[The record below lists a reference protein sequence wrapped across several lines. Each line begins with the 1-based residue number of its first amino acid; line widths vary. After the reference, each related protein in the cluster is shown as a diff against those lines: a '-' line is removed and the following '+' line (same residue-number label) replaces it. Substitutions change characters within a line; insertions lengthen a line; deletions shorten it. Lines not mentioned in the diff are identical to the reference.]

1 MRRDED
7 GKEIKLTDKKQIF
20 KLVEDQQINADD
32 AMELLDKLQ
41 NHNKVVIY
49 TSSITEGHK
58 LKCGNS
64 GKVNK
69 NEEKTVSNDV
79 TVKEKNDVSRVP
91 CASNINQNRLMQE
104 TLNYLKNLLS
114 SELRQPKADL
124 DIFEDLGGFG
134 LDSIVIRRVNIELE
148 NTFGPLSSTLF
159 FEYTNINDL
168 ADYFMGN
175 HGDKLNEIF
184 CINGNETI
192 SISDSENDISGNI
205 ESKAGTGFVDDEKYK
220 PVAVKYETK
229 KYRNE
234 DIAIIGV
241 CGRYPGA
248 DNLDEF
254 WENLKNGIDCITEI
268 PAERWDY
275 SRFYD
280 PDKKKSDKSC
290 CKWGGFI
297 TDVDKFDP
305 LFFNISP
312 REAELMDPQE
322 RLFLETVWSTIEDAG
337 YSSKSIKDSGERV
350 GVFAGI
356 TWGSYQLLGAEEWNK
371 GNMVIP
377 KSLYWSLANRVS
389 YFFDFQGPSM
399 PVDTACSSSLTA
411 IHMACESI
419 KRGECKAAIAGG
431 VNLYL
436 HPSKYISMSQMKFV
450 SSDGKCRSFG
460 EGGDGYVPGEGVGAI
475 FLKPL
480 KDAVADGDQVYAI
493 IKGTSINHGGKTNS
507 YTVPNPNA
515 QADLVS
521 DAIGKAD
528 INPRTI
534 SYIEAHGTGTSL
546 GDPIEITGLK
556 KSFTKH
562 TNDKQFCAIGSVKSN
577 IGHLESAAGIAA
589 LTKVLLQIK
598 HGLLVPTL
606 HSDKINR
613 DINFEDSPF
622 YLQHT
627 SGIWERPNIKDNIK
641 NEMKE
646 YPRRAGISS
655 FGAGGANAHII
666 IEEFNENDY
675 IPAKENRRIS
685 KPEIVILS
693 ARNTECLSKY
703 AESLRDYVK
712 SDIAKVDGSGVAGS
726 PRYLGDIAYTLQTGR
741 DAFDERLA
749 VVAESCDELV
759 RKLDDYLNGA
769 KGIEGVYRGR
779 VKSGGSPEGWLGGT
793 KEEKDFVL
801 QLFNARRYSKIA
813 AFWVEGAE
821 IDWEVFNRNKGFRRI
836 SLPTYPFARERYWI
850 STSDASG
857 KMDTGIVRGLHPLVD
872 VNESTLEEE
881 RFRKSFTGSEFYLKD
896 HVVAGKET
904 LPGVAYIEMARA
916 AGEIAK
922 GSPVTSIRNIVWAS
936 PITIDSKNREGR
948 EVIISIYPG
957 DSTIGFEV
965 STEQEGG
972 GKIVHTQGKIA
983 YGPGDN
989 RQVDLQTGEKE
1000 FAIEVIKGRCTAIK
1014 KREDIYRR
1022 FKAAGIS
1029 YGTGFQCIEEIRS
1042 NGREALSRI
1051 KIPEVVKSGVGD
1063 YVLHPSLMDGAL
1075 QSVMGLAEDDEAFQS
1090 GFYLPFALGGV
1101 EIIRPLTESCYA
1113 YVTIGDGDK
1122 KAGFGVKRYDIS
1134 ILDESG
1140 EVLVRLKG
1148 FSVRALR
1155 GGDLNKRISV
1165 EVVESNERYYHPV
1178 WERVELTGTGESRET
1193 GTILLLDRGEK
1204 EKGGQWLN
1212 REEIVKGGKII
1223 HVIPGTA
1230 YKKLAAN
1237 RYEIDPES
1245 SEDYEKL
1252 FKELGVRGLMPASI
1266 LHTWNYVKEAGGL
1279 PNSKE
1284 ALDSSLK
1291 MGIYAVFNIS
1301 NAMMKCKIKER
1312 VRLLYLFDSTKGGV
1326 QPQDAALGGFA
1337 KTIRQ
1342 ENPKFDYRTIQIDSA
1357 EADSVVLDWV
1367 VRELQTEE
1375 NQDHVEVLYRDNERY
1390 VRKVEEF
1397 VPEKIE
1403 KREKSGK
1410 ESTIPASVPLKEN
1423 GVYVITGGA
1432 GGLGLI
1438 FSRYLSEKYRAKLV
1452 LTGRSE
1458 VDEEIGEKLKGIE
1471 ELGGEVVYL
1480 QADVC
1485 SNTDMEK
1492 VVREAKQRY
1501 GSVDGVIHG
1510 AGVIEDVFVMKKDK
1524 GSFERVLGPKVYG
1537 LLNLDR
1543 VTVEEELDFFVMFS
1557 SLASVIGNIGQS
1569 DYASGNRYMDSY
1581 AELRER
1587 LRGEGKRSG
1596 VSLSINW
1603 PLWKDGG
1610 MRLHE
1615 ESERMLFKISGMKPL
1630 GSEAGIRAFECA
1642 LASGKSQCIVIDGE
1656 REKVNR
1662 LLQISE
1668 SAGIAVEEA
1677 TEDSGA
1683 FSETG
1688 IKDDDLKGRVQ
1699 QEMIGL
1705 LSEQLKVEKSE
1716 IDIDADISEYG
1727 VDSIMIM
1734 NMMNEMEQRYGKVVE
1749 ASVIMEH
1756 PTVSSMSDYLI
1767 EKKII
1772 PLERIF
1778 GTTEDTKIEVVAE
1791 GDINRLKEE
1800 AVILPI
1806 KRTQRPRFV
1815 DSKSVGVKGI
1825 ARPEGGPESGKI
1837 AIIGMSG
1844 CFPGSKDLER
1854 FWENLRDGKDLIM
1867 DVPEQRWNIE
1877 EYFSLDKAAFNKAYS
1892 RWGGFIEDI
1901 EMFDAGFFG
1910 ISESDAAGIDPQHRI
1925 LLERTQELLDRCGY
1939 TKDEMSRS
1947 RTGVYIGGGSS
1958 KYNSMGEFSGDQAGN
1973 IVVNLIQNMM
1983 AARIS
1988 DFYDLRGPSLTMDT
2002 ACSSSLV
2009 AIHNACQCLR
2019 GGEIEMAITGG
2030 VELLLDSSGH
2040 VAFSQAKVLSDDG
2053 VSHVFDKKANGFVLG
2068 EGSGLVLLKRLE
2080 NAIRDGDQIDGVILG
2095 SAVNNDGH
2103 TMGLTTPN
2111 LEAQRE
2117 VIEEAISNSGVSPD
2131 SISYLEAHGTGT
2143 LLGDPIEI
2151 KAATQVYR
2159 KYTQG
2164 RQVCG
2169 VGSVKSNIGHL
2180 LRAAGVASFIK
2191 VVLALKHRQIPPT
2204 LHCEDPHPRFR
2215 FDESPFYPVT
2225 ELEEWRQR
2233 EGVRRSGISS
2243 FGFGG
2248 TNCHM
2253 IVEEFDN
2260 EKRGYKPE
2268 RNPLPL
2274 TQFHKKRYWI
2284 GNEYDDSNTIG
2295 FDEQMNSLNTVYT
2308 QEFTYNELL
2317 LKDHTVFDEQVLL
2330 GVTHCSMV
2338 IDAARLYRPGKGL
2351 IQIKRLLLLDPVK
2364 VFPGET
2370 VTVNIDFKED
2380 DGSIHFYSKYFK
2392 ASDSRQHESAN
2403 GELIY
2408 DAGIKDA
2415 ESINISEIMKNA
2427 KKTISGADVYRRL
2440 AKNNI
2445 IHGPS
2450 LQVLSKA
2457 YCFEDKVLGELV
2469 LKNDIL
2475 NDGKSY
2481 YIHPGLLDGSVVS
2494 SLCSLSLQDSDNNT
2508 FVPLFIK
2515 QVDVYGALPDRCYC
2529 LSNVKKTN
2537 SEILVI
2543 DVGFYNEIGELLLKF
2558 YDFSCKRVNS
2568 REIFGAQSVDDADY
2582 KTAKEFVHSDSNGYV
2597 QPGNEDVSD
2606 NAGGIRELIEKFIV
2620 KQIRQILND
2629 SNMTIELDKNFM
2641 DLGVNSTSLIETTRK
2656 LEKDL
2661 RIELYPTLFFEYQN
2675 IKELT
2680 DYFYQEH
2687 KGKISEYF
2695 NLKNTLSNSSTSVQS
2710 DLKQNQFTDKKKQK
2724 KTSMKSIQ
2732 KQKEERIDIAIIGM
2746 SGRFASSGNLD
2757 ELWQNLKEGR
2767 DLIKEVPGDHWDY
2780 RPWYDPDPE
2789 AVDKTYCKWGSF
2801 IEDIDK
2807 FDPLFFNI
2815 SPREAKTMDPQLRIL
2830 MEVLYETIEDAG
2842 YCQKIKGSR
2851 TGMYVGVC
2859 FHDYAEEMARQNKPV
2874 DPYDGTGT
2882 AATMLANRPSYFF
2895 DLKGPSLSVD
2905 TACSSSLVALHLACK
2920 AIQNGECDMAFTGGT
2935 NLILSPNH
2943 YVYFSSIGALSP
2955 SGRSH
2960 TFDKAADGY
2969 VPGEGVAAVLL
2980 KPLQDAVRDGDNIHA
2995 VIKGTSINHGGYT
3008 NTITAPSPKLEAEVI
3023 INAWKDAEIDPETV
3037 SYIEA
3042 HGTGT
3047 KLGDPIEI
3055 TGLRNA
3061 FSQFTK
3067 SNEFCH
3073 IGSVKANI
3081 GHTEG
3086 AAGLAG
3092 VIKVVL
3098 SMKNRQIP
3106 PMPQFKELNP
3116 YIRLNNTPLL
3126 INNELINWK
3135 TENGNPRRAGVSSF
3149 GFGGAY
3155 AHAVLEEFTDDKDIG
3170 SATLSGYDTTSII
3183 VLSAKSRKQLD
3194 TSAGELRDFLNKDD
3208 GDSDLRD
3215 VDGKKGKQNNV
3226 EKTPTLRDIAYSL
3239 QTGREVFEERLAVIV
3254 NTKTELIEKLDDY
3267 VKGEKHIENLL
3278 TGRLELNNS
3287 AISLIQGED
3296 EVNTLIHKLFKT
3308 GDYLKIASLWVAGLE
3323 INWEGLYVN
3332 GTQTRISLPT
3342 YPFMRERYWMD
3353 TTNTSGDEIKTRSS
3367 HLHPLIDVNESTL
3380 EEEAFR
3386 KTFHGNEFYLQ
3397 DHVVMGREV
3406 LPGVAYLE
3414 MARAAADLAS
3424 KRFRVKKM
3432 KNTVWIRPISTNGKP
3447 ANISITLNPKSEFVD
3462 YEVFSDGDNQKYV
3475 HCQGQII
3482 YELKDSN
3489 DRGFISEKSFE
3500 KVENISK
3507 IEIDLIR
3514 KKCSVR
3520 KNSSEFYRILEKRG
3534 LSIGPRLQSI
3544 QELYSNG
3551 SEVLA
3556 KLKLPD
3562 EIKGNRGEYILHP
3575 TLMDGALQSIVGF
3588 DDTHN
3593 NNYKGLYLPF
3603 FLGEVDIIRP
3613 LIDNCYVY
3621 VRASSIKNRLDNGS
3635 RAFDIDVI
3643 DDEGYP
3649 VVKIKNISFKSF
3661 IQKNHNSDFGN
3672 DDLRKVLRELKTG
3685 NISLE
3690 EADTKIS
3697 QAGANKE

>member
-1 MRRDED
+1 MKYNQKEILEMFMNNQLDED
-7 GKEIKLTDKKQIF
+7 KAVEMIDQMQKEEDNHDMNNQQEERDTVNVNQPLHNNIYYRPVWEKIELIDKGENRVTGTILLFDRGQGTADELSAMLQGMSDSGEIIHVRPGSAYKKLAEDIYEINSESTEDYERLMVDLKEHGQIPSGIIHTWNYVQEDRDLPVNNEELEDSLKRGVYSVFNISRVLMNLEIKKSVRLLYLFHETKEKVQPQDVAVGGFARSIRLENPNFDYKTIQVKADNAHSVALFWAVRELQSDENNDHVEILYRDKERYVRRVTEPVQEKSVDKDNAAPDSVPLKENGVYLITGGAGGLGLIF
-20 KLVEDQQINADD
+20 SRYFSEKYRAKLVLAGRSEVDEEIR
-32 AMELLDKLQ
+32 E
-41 NHNKVVIY
+41 
-49 TSSITEGHK
+49 K
-58 LKCGNS
+58 LKGIEAFGGEAVYLQADVCSYVDMENVVREARKRYGSINGVIHGAGVIEDAFIMKKDKESFERVLNPKVYGLLNLDQVTAEEKLDFFVMFSSLTSVIGNMGQSDYASGNRYMDSYAELREQLRGS
-64 GKVNK
+64 GKRSGVSLSINWPLWK
-69 NEEKTVSNDV
+69 DGGMRLHEES
-79 TVKEKNDVSRVP
+79 E
-91 CASNINQNRLMQE
+91 RLLFKISGM
-104 TLNYLKNLLS
+104 KPLS
-114 SELRQPKADL
+114 SETGIRAFESGMKSISTNPSQNQLIIAEGDKIKVDKLLNINVFDDRNKINRRQNKVDNTNYDELYKSLQQDLITIVAELLMIEADDL
-124 DIFEDLGGFG
+124 DIEADMSKYGF
-134 LDSIVIRRVNIELE
+134 DSIVLVDLTNKINKKYNIGLL
-148 NTFGPLSSTLF
+148 PTLF
-159 FEYTNINDL
+159 FEDKSMKEFCDYLIKEYEDALCNYYKDIVRDKNITTPGPQIESTIKRDQEFLEYNLDFNNRFNGFQSEEIRNDL
-168 ADYFMGN
+168 
-175 HGDKLNEIF
+175 
-184 CINGNETI
+184 
-192 SISDSENDISGNI
+192 
-205 ESKAGTGFVDDEKYK
+205 
-220 PVAVKYETK
+220 
-229 KYRNE
+229 
-234 DIAIIGV
+234 IAIIGINGV
-241 CGRYPGA
+241 FPESK
-248 DNLDEF
+248 NLETF
-254 WENLKNGIDCITEI
+254 WNNLESGKSLISEI
-268 PAERWDY
+268 PEQRWKWQE
-275 SRFYD
+275 FFGD
-280 PDKKKSDKSC
+280 PHKEVNKTNS
-290 CKWGGFI
+290 KWGGFI
-297 TDVDKFDP
+297 ENVDKFNAR
-305 LFFNISP
+305 FFNISP
-312 REAELMDPQE
+312 REAELMDPQQ
-322 RLFLETVWSTIEDAG
+322 RIFLEIVWKTIEDAG
-337 YSSKSIKDSGERV
+337 YKVSAFSGTNTGLFV
-350 GVFAGI
+350 GVANCDYFEIQTRNHHEIEAYTSTGI
-356 TWGSYQLLGAEEWNK
+356 AHS
-371 GNMVIP
+371 V
-377 KSLYWSLANRVS
+377 LANRIS
-389 YFFDFQGPSM
+389 YLLNLHGPSE
-399 PVDTACSSSLTA
+399 PVDTACSSSLVA
-411 IHMACESI
+411 IHHAVRAIQNGDCEM
-419 KRGECKAAIAGG
+419 AIAGG
-431 VNLYL
+431 VNVILT
-436 HPSKYISMSQMKFV
+436 PSVYITFSKAGMLAP
-450 SSDGKCRSFG
+450 DGRCKTFDKSANGYVRG
-460 EGGDGYVPGEGVGAI
+460 EGAGAVL
-475 FLKPL
+475 LKPFN
-480 KDAVADGDQVYAI
+480 KAVEDGDHIYAV
-493 IKGTSINHGGKTNS
+493 IKGNAVNHGGHVS
-507 YTVPNPNA
+507 SLTVPNPDIQANLLVNA
-515 QADLVS
+515 YGNAGIDPSTV
-521 DAIGKAD
+521 
-528 INPRTI
+528 
-534 SYIEAHGTGTSL
+534 SYIETHGTGTSL
-546 GDPIEITGLK
+546 GDPVEINGLK
-556 KSFTKH
+556 KAFKELNKRLNRDTGGK
-562 TNDKQFCAIGSVKSN
+562 NYCGVGSVKTN
-577 IGHLESAAGIAA
+577 IGHLETAAGIAGVI
-589 LTKVLLQIK
+589 KVLLAMK
-598 HGLLVPTL
+598 HR
-606 HSDKINR
+606 KIPATV
-613 DINFEDSPF
+613 NFKELNPYIEISESPF
-622 YLQHT
+622 YIAAETREWNCL
-627 SGIWERPNIKDNIK
+627 NDDNG
-641 NEMKE
+641 NPV
-646 YPRRAGISS
+646 PRRAGVSS
-655 FGAGGANAHII
+655 FGFGGANAHIVLEEYVDSRESNRNINSDEPAI
-666 IEEFNENDY
+666 I
-675 IPAKENRRIS
+675 
-685 KPEIVILS
+685 VLS
-693 ARNTECLSKY
+693 AKRDEQLRDY

-779 VKSGGSPEGWLGGT
+779 VKSGGSREGRLGGT

-1029 YGTGFQCIEEIRS
+1029 YGTGFQCMEEIRS

-1051 KIPEVVKSGVGD
+1051 KIPEVVKSGAGD

-1122 KAGFGVKRYDIS
+1122 KAGSGVKRYDIS

-1140 EVLVRLKG
+1140 DVLVRLKG

-1155 GGDLNKRISV
+1155 GGDLNKRTSV
-1165 EVVESNERYYHPV
+1165 EVVERNERYYHPV
-1178 WERVELTGTGESRET
+1178 WERVELTGTGGSRET

-2095 SAVNNDGH
+2095 SAVINDGH
-2103 TMGLTTPN
+2103 TMGLTTLN
-2111 LEAQRE
+2111 LR
-2117 VIEEAISNSGVSPD
+2117 
-2131 SISYLEAHGTGT
+2131 H
-2143 LLGDPIEI
+2143 
-2151 KAATQVYR
+2151 
-2159 KYTQG
+2159 
-2164 RQVCG
+2164 
-2169 VGSVKSNIGHL
+2169 
-2180 LRAAGVASFIK
+2180 
-2191 VVLALKHRQIPPT
+2191 
-2204 LHCEDPHPRFR
+2204 
-2215 FDESPFYPVT
+2215 
-2225 ELEEWRQR
+2225 
-2233 EGVRRSGISS
+2233 
-2243 FGFGG
+2243 
-2248 TNCHM
+2248 
-2253 IVEEFDN
+2253 
-2260 EKRGYKPE
+2260 
-2268 RNPLPL
+2268 
-2274 TQFHKKRYWI
+2274 
-2284 GNEYDDSNTIG
+2284 
-2295 FDEQMNSLNTVYT
+2295 
-2308 QEFTYNELL
+2308 
-2317 LKDHTVFDEQVLL
+2317 
-2330 GVTHCSMV
+2330 
-2338 IDAARLYRPGKGL
+2338 
-2351 IQIKRLLLLDPVK
+2351 
-2364 VFPGET
+2364 
-2370 VTVNIDFKED
+2370 
-2380 DGSIHFYSKYFK
+2380 
-2392 ASDSRQHESAN
+2392 
-2403 GELIY
+2403 
-2408 DAGIKDA
+2408 
-2415 ESINISEIMKNA
+2415 
-2427 KKTISGADVYRRL
+2427 
-2440 AKNNI
+2440 
-2445 IHGPS
+2445 
-2450 LQVLSKA
+2450 
-2457 YCFEDKVLGELV
+2457 
-2469 LKNDIL
+2469 
-2475 NDGKSY
+2475 
-2481 YIHPGLLDGSVVS
+2481 
-2494 SLCSLSLQDSDNNT
+2494 
-2508 FVPLFIK
+2508 
-2515 QVDVYGALPDRCYC
+2515 
-2529 LSNVKKTN
+2529 
-2537 SEILVI
+2537 
-2543 DVGFYNEIGELLLKF
+2543 
-2558 YDFSCKRVNS
+2558 
-2568 REIFGAQSVDDADY
+2568 
-2582 KTAKEFVHSDSNGYV
+2582 
-2597 QPGNEDVSD
+2597 
-2606 NAGGIRELIEKFIV
+2606 
-2620 KQIRQILND
+2620 
-2629 SNMTIELDKNFM
+2629 
-2641 DLGVNSTSLIETTRK
+2641 
-2656 LEKDL
+2656 
-2661 RIELYPTLFFEYQN
+2661 
-2675 IKELT
+2675 
-2680 DYFYQEH
+2680 
-2687 KGKISEYF
+2687 
-2695 NLKNTLSNSSTSVQS
+2695 
-2710 DLKQNQFTDKKKQK
+2710 
-2724 KTSMKSIQ
+2724 
-2732 KQKEERIDIAIIGM
+2732 
-2746 SGRFASSGNLD
+2746 
-2757 ELWQNLKEGR
+2757 
-2767 DLIKEVPGDHWDY
+2767 
-2780 RPWYDPDPE
+2780 
-2789 AVDKTYCKWGSF
+2789 
-2801 IEDIDK
+2801 
-2807 FDPLFFNI
+2807 
-2815 SPREAKTMDPQLRIL
+2815 
-2830 MEVLYETIEDAG
+2830 
-2842 YCQKIKGSR
+2842 
-2851 TGMYVGVC
+2851 
-2859 FHDYAEEMARQNKPV
+2859 
-2874 DPYDGTGT
+2874 
-2882 AATMLANRPSYFF
+2882 
-2895 DLKGPSLSVD
+2895 
-2905 TACSSSLVALHLACK
+2905 
-2920 AIQNGECDMAFTGGT
+2920 
-2935 NLILSPNH
+2935 
-2943 YVYFSSIGALSP
+2943 
-2955 SGRSH
+2955 
-2960 TFDKAADGY
+2960 
-2969 VPGEGVAAVLL
+2969 
-2980 KPLQDAVRDGDNIHA
+2980 
-2995 VIKGTSINHGGYT
+2995 
-3008 NTITAPSPKLEAEVI
+3008 
-3023 INAWKDAEIDPETV
+3023 
-3037 SYIEA
+3037 
-3042 HGTGT
+3042 
-3047 KLGDPIEI
+3047 
-3055 TGLRNA
+3055 
-3061 FSQFTK
+3061 
-3067 SNEFCH
+3067 
-3073 IGSVKANI
+3073 
-3081 GHTEG
+3081 
-3086 AAGLAG
+3086 
-3092 VIKVVL
+3092 
-3098 SMKNRQIP
+3098 
-3106 PMPQFKELNP
+3106 
-3116 YIRLNNTPLL
+3116 
-3126 INNELINWK
+3126 
-3135 TENGNPRRAGVSSF
+3135 
-3149 GFGGAY
+3149 
-3155 AHAVLEEFTDDKDIG
+3155 
-3170 SATLSGYDTTSII
+3170 
-3183 VLSAKSRKQLD
+3183 
-3194 TSAGELRDFLNKDD
+3194 
-3208 GDSDLRD
+3208 
-3215 VDGKKGKQNNV
+3215 
-3226 EKTPTLRDIAYSL
+3226 
-3239 QTGREVFEERLAVIV
+3239 
-3254 NTKTELIEKLDDY
+3254 
-3267 VKGEKHIENLL
+3267 
-3278 TGRLELNNS
+3278 
-3287 AISLIQGED
+3287 
-3296 EVNTLIHKLFKT
+3296 
-3308 GDYLKIASLWVAGLE
+3308 
-3323 INWEGLYVN
+3323 
-3332 GTQTRISLPT
+3332 
-3342 YPFMRERYWMD
+3342 RER
-3353 TTNTSGDEIKTRSS
+3353 
-3367 HLHPLIDVNESTL
+3367 
-3380 EEEAFR
+3380 
-3386 KTFHGNEFYLQ
+3386 
-3397 DHVVMGREV
+3397 
-3406 LPGVAYLE
+3406 
-3414 MARAAADLAS
+3414 
-3424 KRFRVKKM
+3424 
-3432 KNTVWIRPISTNGKP
+3432 
-3447 ANISITLNPKSEFVD
+3447 
-3462 YEVFSDGDNQKYV
+3462 
-3475 HCQGQII
+3475 
-3482 YELKDSN
+3482 
-3489 DRGFISEKSFE
+3489 
-3500 KVENISK
+3500 
-3507 IEIDLIR
+3507 
-3514 KKCSVR
+3514 
-3520 KNSSEFYRILEKRG
+3520 
-3534 LSIGPRLQSI
+3534 
-3544 QELYSNG
+3544 
-3551 SEVLA
+3551 
-3556 KLKLPD
+3556 
-3562 EIKGNRGEYILHP
+3562 
-3575 TLMDGALQSIVGF
+3575 
-3588 DDTHN
+3588 
-3593 NNYKGLYLPF
+3593 
-3603 FLGEVDIIRP
+3603 
-3613 LIDNCYVY
+3613 
-3621 VRASSIKNRLDNGS
+3621 
-3635 RAFDIDVI
+3635 
-3643 DDEGYP
+3643 
-3649 VVKIKNISFKSF
+3649 
-3661 IQKNHNSDFGN
+3661 
-3672 DDLRKVLRELKTG
+3672 
-3685 NISLE
+3685 
-3690 EADTKIS
+3690 
-3697 QAGANKE
+3697 